1 MSIFFEI
8 LAGAAAGIS
17 LFCCL
22 KAVENSRRDECDKSF
37 NWLVISGVL
46 IILVP
51 LLAYLAKD
59 LSILYNLPVDKL
71 IFSVILLVISCGIF
85 IIRLRRRDKEWEM
98 KSKAEHE
105 EFMANLEKFNSEMEE
120 VDLVGK
126 CPNCEGIIKVK
137 GSKSLNGKNILVT
150 CNHCKKTSEV
160 KVTLSPENVLNELEK
175 I

>member
-1 MSIFFEI
+1 MSIVFEI

-51 LLAYLAKD
+51 LLIYLAKD
-59 LSILYNLPVDKL
+59 PSILNDLPVDKL
-71 IFSVILLVISCGIF
+71 IFSVILLVVSCGIF

-98 KSKAEHE
+98 RRKIEHE
-105 EFMANLEKFNSEMEE
+105 KFMANFENFNREMEE
-120 VDLVGK
+120 GDLVSK

-137 GSKSLNGKNILVT
+137 GSKSLNGKNIFVT

-160 KVTLSPENVLNELEK
+160 KLILSPENVLNELEK
-175 I
+175 V